1 MNLKI
6 GSRVKVVK
14 SGAGGPEAGAVG
26 KIVCLYGAVSGDYFW
41 GVEFKPDQFN
51 DGHPLDMTLPAGS
64 RAGWYLSEKE
74 IKEYQ
79 VSLENK

>member
-14 SGAGGPEAGAVG
+14 SIGGGPEAGAIG
-26 KIVCLYGAVSGDYFW
+26 KIVCLYGAVGGDNFW

-51 DGHPLDMTLPAGS
+51 NGHPLDMTLSAGS
-64 RAGWYLSEKE
+64 RAGWYLNEKE
-74 IKEYQ
+74 IKGYV